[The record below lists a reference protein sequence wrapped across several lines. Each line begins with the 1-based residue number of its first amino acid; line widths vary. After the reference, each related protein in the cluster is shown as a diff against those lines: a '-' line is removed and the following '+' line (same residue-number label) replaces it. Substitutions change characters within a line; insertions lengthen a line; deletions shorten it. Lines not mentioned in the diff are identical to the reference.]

1 MNGSTSKNIA
11 PYIVSGIAAAFL
23 IIIAYAMF
31 FVPKMNESKALVAAA
46 SNAHISNVA
55 LTDKA
60 DKLEAIAKNLAPL
73 KAQVDQFSKSF
84 PSTAQ
89 QQNMID
95 AIKAAADSTGV
106 TLTTLNPN
114 VPEPEESEE
123 EEAPVA
129 AAPTSQSAQ
138 EGSALPGP
146 APVPE
151 NTTGQEAAS
160 TTAQLGAVTLK
171 IHGKGSL
178 EAVQAFIV
186 KLETLERPILMH
198 DLQVEKQEASYHV
211 IISGKTFLAAPL
223 VEPKGE

>member
-11 PYIVSGIAAAFL
+11 PYIVAGIAAVFL

-31 FVPKMNESKALVAAA
+31 FVPKMNESKALVASAA
-46 SNAHISNVA
+46 NAHISNIA

-60 DKLEAIAKNLAPL
+60 DKLEAIAKNLTPL
-73 KAQVDQFSKSF
+73 KSQVDGFSKSF
-84 PSTAQ
+84 PSVAA

-114 VPEPEESEE
+114 VPEPEEADKEN
-123 EEAPVA
+123 APAPA
-129 AAPTSQSAQ
+129 AATSQSAQ

-146 APVPE
+146 APVPK
-151 NTTGQEAAS
+151 NTTDQTAAS
-160 TTAQLGAVTLK
+160 TTALLGTVTLK
-171 IHGKGSL
+171 INGKGSL

-186 KLETLERPILMH
+186 KMEALERPILMNE
-198 DLQVEKQEASYHV
+198 LQVEKQDGAYHV
-211 IISGKTFLAAPL
+211 TISGKTFLAAPL